1 MIYDA
6 GEIYRRYKNMRGEE
20 IHKITI
26 LSELND
32 CSARQI
38 KQIIAQEKEK
48 ETILTAECSGEY
60 HPDDNPYCKAKV
72 EAEEKVT
79 QESISNWITN
89 MIFASIETL
98 EVEIRGLEKQLEAKR
113 EEYNKLV
120 NLL

>member
-1 MIYDA
+1 MIMEA
-6 GEIYRRYKNMRGEE
+6 GEMYRRYKNMLGEE
-20 IHKITI
+20 HKKLNI

-32 CSARQI
+32 CPVKVVKRILAEER
-38 KQIIAQEKEK
+38 KKEA
-48 ETILTAECSGEY
+48 ILAAECSGGY
-60 HPDDNPYCKAKV
+60 HPDDNPYCKVKV

>member
-1 MIYDA
+1 MLMDN
-6 GEIYRRYKNMRGEE
+6 GEIYRRYKNMIGDELR
-20 IHKITI
+20 KITI

-38 KQIIAQEKEK
+38 KQIIAEEKEK

-60 HPDDNPYCKAKV
+60 HPDDNPYCKAKI
-72 EAEEKVT
+72 EAEET
-79 QESISNWITN
+79 ITGESISNWITN